1 VHPLFASPVEAQKE
15 DAQMAFSG
23 FTYATHGKLVEEL
36 HVTKRTIRQW
46 EALRGFSKLLLGSG
60 RVSLNK
66 TPEVA
71 TWLENSKETQQ

>member
-1 VHPLFASPVEAQKE
+1 
-15 DAQMAFSG
+15 MAFSG

-71 TWLENSKETQQ
+71 TWFE

>member
-1 VHPLFASPVEAQKE
+1 MH
-15 DAQMAFSG
+15 FSG

-36 HVTKRTIRQW
+36 RVTKGTFRQW
-46 EALRGFSKLLLGSG
+46 EALRGLSKPLLETG